1 MKVTSLGFDPIEK
14 KPLARYKP
22 GSMVLSVGS
31 VGCTMHCPWC
41 QNHQIAQP
49 QDPQLVPA
57 REMSGEELV
66 AQARVLVSEGNIG
79 LAYTYNEPLMRWR
92 EVLACAQA
100 IHDVGLDN
108 VVVTN
113 GLIAPDK
120 LVQLLPYI
128 DAFNIDLKG
137 FDQSVYD
144 ITGGKL
150 DTVKNAIEQAHES
163 AHVEVTTLIIPG
175 INDDMGLLNKQA
187 AWLASID
194 KSMPLHLTRF
204 FPRYRY
210 ADRPATPLETLYRA
224 QEVASRHLDDVLLGN
239 V

>member
-66 AQARVLVSEGNIG
+66 AQALVLVSEGNIG

-194 KSMPLHLTRF
+194 KSIPLHLTRF

-224 QEVASRHLDDVLLGN
+224 QEVANRHLDDVLLGN

>member
-57 REMSGEELV
+57 RDMSGEELV

-79 LAYTYNEPLMRWR
+79 LAYTYNKPLMRWR

-187 AWLASID
+187 VWLASID

-204 FPRYRY
+204 FPQYRY

>member
-1 MKVTSLGFDPIEK
+1 MKVTSLALDPIEK

-22 GSMVLSVGS
+22 GSMILSVGS

-49 QDPQLVPA
+49 QDARLVPT
-57 REMSGEELV
+57 REMSSEELV
-66 AQARVLVSEGNIG
+66 AQARALVDEGNIG

-92 EVLACAQA
+92 EVFACAQA
-100 IHDVGLDN
+100 IHEAGLDN

-113 GLIAPDK
+113 GLIAPNK
-120 LVQLLPYI
+120 LAQLLPYI

-137 FDQSVYD
+137 FDQSIYD

-150 DTVKNAIEQAHES
+150 DTVKSTIERAHES
-163 AHVEVTTLIIPG
+163 ARVEVTTLIIPG
-175 INDDMGLLNKQA
+175 VNDDMRLLDEQA
-187 AWLASID
+187 SWLAGID
-194 KSMPLHLTRF
+194 KSIPLHLTRF
-204 FPRYRY
+204 FPQFKY
-210 ADRPATPLETLYRA
+210 ADLSPTPLTTLVEA
-224 QEVASRHLDDVLLGN
+224 QKVAGQHLDDVLLGN

>member
-57 REMSGEELV
+57 REMSSEELV

-204 FPRYRY
+204 FPQYRY

>member
-57 REMSGEELV
+57 RDMSGEELV

-79 LAYTYNEPLMRWR
+79 LAYTYNEPLIRWR
-92 EVLACAQA
+92 EVLTCAQA

-204 FPRYRY
+204 FPQYRY

>member
-92 EVLACAQA
+92 EVLARAQA

-204 FPRYRY
+204 FPQYRY

>member
-92 EVLACAQA
+92 EVLVCAQA

>member
-1 MKVTSLGFDPIEK
+1 MKVTALALDPIEK
-14 KPLARYKP
+14 KPLARYRP
-22 GSMVLSVGS
+22 GSMILSVGS

-57 REMSGEELV
+57 REISSEDLV
-66 AQARVLVSEGNIG
+66 AQARALVNEGNIG

-100 IHDVGLDN
+100 IHDAGLDN

-120 LVQLLPYI
+120 LAQFLPYI

-137 FDQSVYD
+137 FDQSVYN

-150 DTVKNAIEQAHES
+150 DMVKNTIEQAHEG

-175 INDDMGLLNKQA
+175 VNDDMELLDEQA

-194 KSMPLHLTRF
+194 KGMPLHLTRF
-204 FPRYRY
+204 FPQYRY
-210 ADRPATPLETLYRA
+210 ANRPATPLETLYRA

>member
-204 FPRYRY
+204 FPQYRY

>member
-194 KSMPLHLTRF
+194 KSIPLHLTRF

>member
-22 GSMVLSVGS
+22 GSIILSVGS
-31 VGCTMHCPWC
+31 LGCTMHCPWC
-41 QNHQIAQP
+41 QNHTIAQP
-49 QDPQLVPA
+49 EDPQAIPTHEMSVDELVGKALALVP
-57 REMSGEELV
+57 
-66 AQARVLVSEGNIG
+66 EGNIG

-92 EVLACAQA
+92 EVLECAQA
-100 IHDVGLDN
+100 IHETGLDN

-120 LVQLLPYI
+120 LAQLLPYI

-137 FDQSVYD
+137 FSQDVYD

-150 DTVKNAIEQAHES
+150 ETVKNTIAQAHED
-163 AHVEVTTLIIPG
+163 AHVEVTTLLIPG
-175 INDDMGLLNKQA
+175 VNDDMELLEEET

-194 KSMPLHLTRF
+194 PNIPLHLTRF
-204 FPRYRY
+204 FPQYRY
-210 ADRPATPLETLYRA
+210 ADRPATPLHTLIEA
-224 QEVASRHLDDVLLGN
+224 QSIAQHNLNDVLLGN